1 MPALINL
8 YWTDFR
14 VQLAVQF
21 QYRVAMLIWLIGG
34 LVEPVVYLV
43 VWTTIAREQGGSVGS
58 FTVGG
63 FAAYY
68 ILLLLVERLTFT
80 WIMHSYGQ
88 YIKDGTLATLLL
100 RPVHPIHKDIIENVA
115 YKVITAFIFV
125 PVVVVLVLL
134 FQPDFSGATW
144 LTWLAFVP
152 ALLLAGVLRFV
163 TGWTLA
169 LAAFWAT
176 RIDAVNNIYFVAL
189 IFFSGRLAPLELF
202 PNWVVWIANALPF
215 RWMISFPVELGLGRL
230 SAREMMIGFGVQ
242 TLWAVVCLAL
252 MRFVWRRGVR
262 QFSSVGN

>member
-1 MPALINL
+1 MPALATL
-8 YWTDFR
+8 YWTEFR

-58 FTVGG
+58 YTVGG

-68 ILLLLVERLTFT
+68 ILLLLVDRLTFT
-80 WIMHSYGQ
+80 WIMHSYES
-88 YIKDGTLATLLL
+88 YIKDGTLSTLLL
-100 RPVHPIHKDIIENVA
+100 RPVHPIHKDIAENVA
-115 YKVITAFIFV
+115 YKVITAVIFV
-125 PVVVVLVLL
+125 PAVILLVVI
-134 FQPDFSGATW
+134 FRPDFSGATW
-144 LTWLAFVP
+144 LTALAFLP

-169 LAAFWAT
+169 LAAFWTT
-176 RIDAVNNIYFVAL
+176 RTAALNNIYFVAL

-202 PNWVVWIANALPF
+202 PRWVLWIADSLPF
-215 RWMISFPVELGLGRL
+215 RWMIAFPIELGLGRL
-230 SAREMMIGFGVQ
+230 GTRELLVGFGVQ
-242 TLWAVVCLAL
+242 MVWAVGCLAL
-252 MRFVWRRGVR
+252 MQFVWRRGVR